1 MTCGSTVHFCG
12 CYLRV
17 PVLKSISHVIKNVSK
32 AHVCHTSSGSTRA
45 WPYMQSKY
53 SILNSKVHVSLH
65 CVFCTTGT
73 LSLS

>member
-1 MTCGSTVHFCG
+1 MRLNCALLRLLITCAC
-12 CYLRV
+12 
-17 PVLKSISHVIKNVSK
+17 LKSISHMIKNVSK
-32 AHVCHTSSGSTRA
+32 AHVCHTSSGSTLA